1 MLDLGG
7 VRQQIGGDHPLFGVE
22 VPSMPTRPQAGTP
35 PPGFACA
42 TLFAALAVLGC
53 GAPGSSTTTG
63 GQGGDG
69 PASGGSG
76 DSGGSSGQG
85 GSTGSASGGST
96 GSGGAPG
103 TGGAS
108 ATGSGGATATGGTGA
123 GSGGATSTGGN
134 GSGGS
139 PTGSG
144 GASGGSTGTGGAK
157 GGTSGSGGSPGSGG
171 SGRGGAAGGG
181 ATGSGGASSG
191 GATGQGGSA
200 GAPATGALIHND
212 VFWKDTSGTPIY
224 SQGGGVF
231 NFNGTYYWYGVKY
244 NGAVSYAANTKKN
257 SDTSFAAITCYSSTD
272 LVTWK
277 HENDVLSTAS
287 LGANVDSATW
297 IGRMGVVYNAN
308 TKKYVLISQ
317 YQGGPAGTGELF
329 ATSDTPTGTFAFD
342 HIQAAVTN
350 VANTTT
356 GDQTIF
362 TDDDGKSYLIC
373 SSSSGRS
380 NLYVAPIHASDS
392 LSIDAATRIFGGA
405 GREGNTMFKYNGM
418 YYFCSSDLHGWNASH
433 SYYIA
438 ASNIMGP
445 YGAEGVIG
453 NTDNDFSHVTQ
464 TGLFVTVKGTSGTT
478 VIFAGDR
485 WSDFAGNG
493 LGFNDWCPLTFNGA
507 TPTMASMS
515 EWSFNAVA
523 GTWSVGPDNNYVL
536 NPSFEADRV
545 AMTQPAGWTTS
556 TTTSGATPYSNVS
569 GGHTGNW
576 AWQLTSTG
584 AYQATL
590 KQAITGLPNGTYTL
604 SVWAKSTGG
613 QTTANLYASGYGG
626 AEKDASLTKAMSGW
640 TQVSIA
646 GVAISNGTCQVGV
659 TTTAGANQSVTLD
672 DFTLVRT
679 GP

>member
-1 MLDLGG
+1 M
-7 VRQQIGGDHPLFGVE
+7 RI
-22 VPSMPTRPQAGTP
+22 RPQARTRAAGLSR
-35 PPGFACA
+35 AV
-42 TLFAALAVLGC
+42 ALAAVTVLGC
-53 GAPGSSTTTG
+53 GGAGSGSTSS

-69 PASGGSG
+69 TASGGSG
-76 DSGGSSGQG
+76 ESGGSSGQG
-85 GSTGSASGGST
+85 GSTGTGGRSA
-96 GSGGAPG
+96 
-103 TGGAS
+103 TGGANG
-108 ATGSGGATATGGTGA
+108 TGGATATGGTGGNTGGA
-123 GSGGATSTGGN
+123 SGTGGSGTGGSATGSGGATGGA
-134 GSGGS
+134 
-139 PTGSG
+139 G
-144 GASGGSTGTGGAK
+144 GASGGTTGTGGRGGTTGTGGAAGAGK
-157 GGTSGSGGSPGSGG
+157 GGS
-171 SGRGGAAGGG
+171 GGAAGGS
-181 ATGSGGASSG
+181 ATGTGGASSG
-191 GATGQGGSA
+191 GATGTGGAA

-231 NFNGTYYWYGVKY
+231 TFNGTYYWYGVKY

-277 HENDVLSTAS
+277 HENDVLTTAS

-297 IGRMGVVYNAN
+297 IGRMGVVYNAT

-329 ATSDTPTGTFAFD
+329 ATSDTPTGTFTFD

-464 TGLFVTVKGTSGTT
+464 TGFFVTVKGTSSTT

-493 LGFNDWCPLTFNGA
+493 LGFNEWCPLTFSGT

-515 EWSFNAVA
+515 EWSFNAAA
-523 GTWSVGPDNNYVL
+523 GTWAVGPDNNFAL
-536 NPSFEADRV
+536 NPTFEADRV

-556 TTTSGATPYSNVS
+556 TTTGGGITPYTNVS

-576 AWQLTSTG
+576 AWQLSYTG

-590 KQAITGLPNGTYTL
+590 NQAVTGLPNGTYTL
-604 SVWAKSTGG
+604 SVWAKSSGG

-626 AEKDASLTKAMSGW
+626 AEKDASLTKAMTGW
-640 TQVSIA
+640 TQVSITGIA
-646 GVAISNGTCQVGV
+646 VSNGTCQIGV

-672 DFTLVRT
+672 DFTFVRT

>member
-1 MLDLGG
+1 
-7 VRQQIGGDHPLFGVE
+7 
-22 VPSMPTRPQAGTP
+22 
-35 PPGFACA
+35 
-42 TLFAALAVLGC
+42 
-53 GAPGSSTTTG
+53 
-63 GQGGDG
+63 
-69 PASGGSG
+69 
-76 DSGGSSGQG
+76 
-85 GSTGSASGGST
+85 
-96 GSGGAPG
+96 
-103 TGGAS
+103 
-108 ATGSGGATATGGTGA
+108 TATGGATGT
-123 GSGGATSTGGN
+123 GGGATGG
-134 GSGGS
+134 G
-139 PTGSG
+139 
-144 GASGGSTGTGGAK
+144 TGTGGATGT
-157 GGTSGSGGSPGSGG
+157 GGTGGS
-171 SGRGGAAGGG
+171 
-181 ATGSGGASSG
+181 
-191 GATGQGGSA
+191 
-200 GAPATGALIHND
+200 TGALIHND

-244 NGAVSYAANTKKN
+244 NGAVTYAANPTKKN
-257 SDTSFAAITCYSSTD
+257 SDTSFAAVTCYSSTD
-272 LVTWK
+272 LATWK
-277 HENDVLSTAS
+277 HENDVLTTAS

-297 IGRMGVVYNAN
+297 IGRLGVVYNAN

-380 NLYVAPIHASDS
+380 NLYVAPIHAADS
-392 LSIDAATRIFGGA
+392 LSIDAATRIFGGP

-453 NTDNDFSHVTQ
+453 NTDADFSHVSQ
-464 TGLFVTVKGTSGTT
+464 TGFFVTVKGSAGTT

-493 LGFNDWCPLTFNGA
+493 LGYNQWCPLTFSGT
-507 TPTMASMS
+507 TPAMASMS
-515 EWSFNAVA
+515 EWSFDAAA
-523 GTWSVGPDNNYVL
+523 GTWSVGPDNNYAL
-536 NPSFEADRV
+536 NPGFEADRV

-556 TTTSGATPYSNVS
+556 TTTSGATPYTNVS

-576 AWQLTSTG
+576 SWQLSSAA

-590 KQAITGLPNGTYTL
+590 NQAVSGLPNGTYTL
-604 SVWAKSTGG
+604 AVWAKSSGG
-613 QTTANLYASGYGG
+613 QTTANLYAKGYGG
-626 AEKDASLTKAMSGW
+626 AEKDAALTKAMSGW
-640 TQVSIA
+640 TQVSITGIA
-646 GVAISNGTCQVGV
+646 VSNGTCQIGV

-672 DFTLVRT
+672 DFTFIRT
-679 GP
+679 GS